1 MATGT
6 KEPLP
11 AETVDEAGDAKVLS
25 VRDAVRSLR
34 GMLGPCAKGR
44 LLTDELIEERRRE
57 AQEEG
62 S

>member
-11 AETVDEAGDAKVLS
+11 AETVDETEDAKLL
-25 VRDAVRSLR
+25 RIRAAVRSLR
-34 GMLGPCAKGR
+34 GMLGPYASGR

-57 AQEEG
+57 AQEE
-62 S
+62 